1 LTFNELGW
9 IDGVVAPRMR
19 RDLDFRL
26 TMKKLVVLDFGGQY
40 AHLIATRI
48 RHLGVYSEIRFPDS
62 APEGLDEVG
71 GVILSGGPSSVYDA
85 DRPAFDPAWLR
96 VKAPVLGLCYGH
108 HTVNQE
114 LGGHVQRGEVHEF
127 GPADLEHDGTSPLFK
142 GISSPTRVWMSHGDE
157 VDRLPPGFRVSGTTD
172 HCRHAAVEDAA
183 AGRFGL
189 QFHPEVVHSVDGERM
204 LSNFLDICGFA
215 RDWNMDDYA
224 SSLADKVRRQAEGR
238 KVFLLVSGGVD
249 STVAFALLNK
259 ALGPDRVLGLHIDNG
274 LMRDAESAGVMEFMK
289 REGFDNLRIADAS
302 ELFLSRLSGVWEP
315 ERKRKI
321 IGDTFLDVQA
331 SETAKLGLDPDEWLL
346 AQGTIYPDTIES
358 GGTKN
363 AATIKT
369 HHNRVPAI
377 LKLIEAGKIVEPL
390 AELYK
395 DEVRA
400 LGEKLGIPHDLVW
413 RHPFPGPGLG
423 VRLLCQTAP
432 FPVASAESLSAAA
445 EVARKHS
452 YAVAS
457 LPVRSV
463 GVQGDGRT
471 YAQPAV
477 LQGPGDW
484 KRLEACATELTNRV
498 RAFNRVVW
506 QFGGA
511 AEFEAVEAWT
521 TRTRL
526 DLLRKLDTA
535 VTAWLRERG
544 HYQTI
549 WQMPVVLLPVTA
561 GGKEVVVLRPVISRE
576 AMTASFWEAPF
587 AELPTLAQTLLS
599 LGAGAVLWD
608 VTHKPPGT
616 IEWE

>member
-1 LTFNELGW
+1 M
-9 IDGVVAPRMR
+9 D
-19 RDLDFRL
+19 
-26 TMKKLVVLDFGGQY
+26 
-40 AHLIATRI
+40 
-48 RHLGVYSEIRFPDS
+48 HLG
-62 APEGLDEVG
+62 
-71 GVILSGGPSSVYDA
+71 
-85 DRPAFDPAWLR
+85 
-96 VKAPVLGLCYGH
+96 
-108 HTVNQE
+108 
-114 LGGHVQRGEVHEF
+114 
-127 GPADLEHDGTSPLFK
+127 
-142 GISSPTRVWMSHGDE
+142 
-157 VDRLPPGFRVSGTTD
+157 
-172 HCRHAAVEDAA
+172 
-183 AGRFGL
+183 
-189 QFHPEVVHSVDGERM
+189 VVHSVDGERM

>member
-1 LTFNELGW
+1 
-9 IDGVVAPRMR
+9 
-19 RDLDFRL
+19 
-26 TMKKLVVLDFGGQY
+26 MKKLVVLDFGGQY

-48 RHLGVYSEIRFPDS
+48 RHMGVYSEIHFPSSDPS
-62 APEGLDEVG
+62 AVADLG
-71 GVILSGGPSSVYDA
+71 GVIFSGGPSSVYDA
-85 DRPAFDPAWLR
+85 DRPEFNPKWLE
-96 VKAPVLGLCYGH
+96 VAAPILGLCYGH
-108 HTVNQE
+108 HTINQE

-127 GPADLEHDGTSPLFK
+127 GPADLEHDGTSPLFV
-142 GISSPTRVWMSHGDE
+142 GIASPTRVWMSHGDE
-157 VDRLPPGFRVSGTTD
+157 VDRLPDGFRVSGTTTN
-172 HCRHAAVEDAA
+172 CRHAAVENVEAK
-183 AGRFGL
+183 RFGL
-189 QFHPEVVHSVDGERM
+189 QFHPEVVHSVDGEKM
-204 LSNFLDICGFA
+204 LANFLDFCGFA
-215 RDWNMDDYA
+215 RDWNMGDYA
-224 SSLADKVRRQAEGR
+224 ETLMEKVRAQAAGQ

-249 STVAFALLNK
+249 STVAFELLNK

-274 LMRDAESAGVMEFMK
+274 LMRQSESAGVMEFMHAQ
-289 REGFDNLRIADAS
+289 GFDNLRINDAS
-302 ELFLSRLSGVWEP
+302 ELFLSRLEGVWEP
-315 ERKRKI
+315 EKKRKI

-331 SETAKLGLDPDEWLL
+331 EETARLGLNPSEWLL

-358 GGTKN
+358 GGTAH

-377 LKLIEAGKIVEPL
+377 LALIEAGRILEPL

-400 LGEKLGIPHDLVW
+400 LGEKLGIPRDLVW

-432 FPVASAESLSAAA
+432 FPRVAEADLVAAQA
-445 EVARKHS
+445 VARQHS
-452 YAVAS
+452 YAVSA

-484 KRLEACATELTNRV
+484 KSLEETATALTNRV

-506 QFGGA
+506 QLGGGL
-511 AEFEAVEAWT
+511 EFTPHDAWT
-521 TRTRL
+521 SRSRL
-526 DLLRKLDTA
+526 ELLRTLDDA
-535 VTAWLRERG
+535 VTQWLRDHG

-549 WQMPVVLLPVTA
+549 WQMPVVLLPVHC

-576 AMTASFWEAPF
+576 AMTASFWQAPM
-587 AELPTLAQTLLS
+587 AQLPSLTQKLLS
-599 LGAGAVLWD
+599 LGAGAVFWD
-608 VTHKPPGT
+608 ITHKPPGT